1 MGRLRRPFLFPDGQ
15 LRARSVSVKPK
26 VFAYAGCDTCRNAL
40 KFLRNHGV
48 EFELAPIRERPPSV
62 GELKRML
69 MIYGGDLRKLFNTSG
84 ADYKALNLKDKLPK
98 LSVEAALEMLSL
110 NGNLV
115 KRPFLLTEK
124 AGVVGFKSEEWENLF
139 L

>member
-1 MGRLRRPFLFPDGQ
+1 MRRPFLFPDRHS
-15 LRARSVSVKPK
+15 RARSVGVKPK
-26 VFAYAGCDTCRNAL
+26 VYVYYGCSTSRHAL
-40 KFLRNHGV
+40 KFLRERGI
-48 EFELAPIRERPPSV
+48 EFQSAPIRAQSPSV

-124 AGVVGFKSEEWENLF
+124 AGVVGFKPGEWENLF
-139 L
+139 P